1 MVFTR
6 CKVLKNGEVSPELAH
21 KIGVELANELW
32 GDRFQVIVTTHLNT
46 NHIHNHFV
54 INSVSFKDGK
64 KYYDNYYTYAM
75 FREKSNEIC
84 EEYGL
89 STIKEKTTKH
99 NINYDKFYK
108 KYSQND
114 NYSARAKQDIDFAIR
129 QAFSYREFFQ
139 IMNKLGYEIHE
150 RANKISIRYKDYKRN
165 IRIER
170 RFGEEYSIYS
180 IKQRIINEDAIR
192 VPFIEEEGNQNKKKL
207 YKPKH
212 NKSKIKVKGF
222 IAIYFHYMYLLKLY
236 PKNRYK
242 RLSPEMI
249 AEIRKMDIYSK
260 EANFLATNNIKTNN
274 DLESIYDNKLN
285 AIKQEIVIRDNL
297 WKERKNQTD
306 EDIKKLICNKIAI
319 QNKKIEQIREEV
331 SLCEDI
337 KTRIPQMKNQMNELE
352 EKEKQEELDK
362 QKKLVERKQKNIKR
376 EY

>member
-1 MVFTR
+1 
-6 CKVLKNGEVSPELAH
+6 
-21 KIGVELANELW
+21 
-32 GDRFQVIVTTHLNT
+32 
-46 NHIHNHFV
+46 
-54 INSVSFKDGK
+54 
-64 KYYDNYYTYAM
+64 
-75 FREKSNEIC
+75 
-84 EEYGL
+84 
-89 STIKEKTTKH
+89 
-99 NINYDKFYK
+99 
-108 KYSQND
+108 
-114 NYSARAKQDIDFAIR
+114 
-129 QAFSYREFFQ
+129 
-139 IMNKLGYEIHE
+139 
-150 RANKISIRYKDYKRN
+150 
-165 IRIER
+165 
-170 RFGEEYSIYS
+170 
-180 IKQRIINEDAIR
+180 
-192 VPFIEEEGNQNKKKL
+192 
-207 YKPKH
+207 
-212 NKSKIKVKGF
+212 
-222 IAIYFHYMYLLKLY
+222 
-236 PKNRYK
+236 
-242 RLSPEMI
+242 MI